1 MSKTGERS
9 VRLRLGLA
17 TYCTL
22 ANFSGRLR
30 AGGGRYG
37 KTHAEGYVLDVV
49 EDVLALCNPRVIVVG
64 T

>member
-9 VRLRLGLA
+9 VPLWLGLA

-49 EDVLALCNPRVIVVG
+49 EEVGRPCVILV
-64 T
+64 